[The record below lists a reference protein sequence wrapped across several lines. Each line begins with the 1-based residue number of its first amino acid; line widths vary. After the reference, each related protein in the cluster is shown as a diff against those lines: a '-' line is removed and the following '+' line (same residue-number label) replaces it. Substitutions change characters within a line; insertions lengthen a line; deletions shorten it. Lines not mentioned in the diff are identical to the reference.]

1 MAPQRISRS
10 PTSKRATKSY
20 SVKRKFLTLAWR
32 RSMFS
37 TKSTLVHSLMSSLP
51 EVAAAGV
58 VAALE
63 AAVARGAAAVEAAG
77 AAAEVVAAEALEAA
91 SPALGW

>member
-1 MAPQRISRS
+1 
-10 PTSKRATKSY
+10 
-20 SVKRKFLTLAWR
+20 
-32 RSMFS
+32 MFS
-37 TKSTLVHSLMSSLP
+37 TKSTLVHSLMFSLP

-91 SPALGW
+91 SPALGWWSAEEDAGEAAVYRGEVARTVKG